1 MCKVSTFIRTR
12 QSVRYLS
19 FAVRATAL
27 HTPQYGGIKLTT
39 INVEA
44 HRLYRWSTR
53 ALDQKRSSIDRDN
66 GIFVA
71 TGIVTNQSRVLV
83 EERVRF
89 ANMSYLYRVIYLNV
103 SAGLLLQVRK
113 SRYYEPPFSII
124 EVVRHSLRS
133 LLVSTG
139 RTGLSMS

>member
-1 MCKVSTFIRTR
+1 MCQVSTFIRTR

-27 HTPQYGGIKLTT
+27 HTPQYGGIKLTA

-124 EVVRHSLRS
+124 VVVRHSLRS

-139 RTGLSMS
+139 LTGLSMS